1 MKIELYKLTSH
12 PRSTTYWIAVDGVF
26 KWFRIPKSHMIEYRS
41 WTKMENVEHTKTR
54 YERIVKI
61 EDLTEG
67 DLLLELI

>member
-1 MKIELYKLTSH
+1 
-12 PRSTTYWIAVDGVF
+12 
-26 KWFRIPKSHMIEYRS
+26 
-41 WTKMENVEHTKTR
+41 MENVEHTKTR